1 MLAYP
6 AHFVGGDGVFKSIF
20 TKYFSVLSI
29 IIVVSFAAMGGMQL
43 LLSTRYWV
51 SEKQALLKEN
61 TSNLAKITASYVIR
75 GDSVTSLYPYLSLM
89 AETID
94 SYIFITGTGFLSK

>member
-1 MLAYP
+1 M
-6 AHFVGGDGVFKSIF
+6 FKSIF

-61 TSNLAKITASYVIR
+61 TSNLAKKQQAM
-75 GDSVTSLYPYLSLM
+75 LS
-89 AETID
+89 AAIV
-94 SYIFITGTGFLSK
+94 